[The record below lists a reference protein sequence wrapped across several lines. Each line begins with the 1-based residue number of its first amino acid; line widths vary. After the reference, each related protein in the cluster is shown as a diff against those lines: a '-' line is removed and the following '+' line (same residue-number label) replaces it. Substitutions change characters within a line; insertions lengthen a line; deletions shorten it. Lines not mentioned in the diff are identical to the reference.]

1 MAPPEGLAD
10 APALFFFEK
19 DCRMPAPVSAFA
31 RVRKPAQPKPGQ
43 RILAALL
50 MGSSLEKIAEQE
62 AISLKRVEKL
72 LRDELHK
79 RWVAP
84 AQDYARI
91 QVARLETILAELTAK
106 AEKGEIAAI
115 DRILKVL
122 DRLDRYHGFGKLMPV
137 AREDPDE
144 IHKRLMERL
153 DRAAGRLL
161 PPPPEGQP

>member
-1 MAPPEGLAD
+1 
-10 APALFFFEK
+10 
-19 DCRMPAPVSAFA
+19 MPAPVSAPA
-31 RVRKPAQPKPGQ
+31 LVRNHTHPKPGP

-50 MGSSLEKIAEQE
+50 NGASLEKIAEQE

-91 QVARLETILAELTAK
+91 QVARLETLLAKLTSQ
-106 AEKGEIAAI
+106 AENGEIAAI
-115 DRILKVL
+115 DRILRVL

-137 AREDPDE
+137 ERESDEE
-144 IHKRLMERL
+144 IHKRLMEKL

-161 PPPPEGQP
+161 PPPPEAQP